1 MIHAVSKI
9 RPCRYQFFA
18 CIDTSAKAECPP
30 WLKPRSRRD
39 VLFSLGCRQRSG
51 ICATLVLFSRQR
63 GLTHAYA
70 QSHVSGCFSFGYVN
84 GCLLQSCHD
93 TGCHIATKCVSN
105 DGLCEVKRCQ
115 SGVDHL
121 QACKH
126 VCKQVS
132 K

>member
-1 MIHAVSKI
+1 M
-9 RPCRYQFFA
+9 
-18 CIDTSAKAECPP
+18 
-30 WLKPRSRRD
+30 
-39 VLFSLGCRQRSG
+39 
-51 ICATLVLFSRQR
+51 
-63 GLTHAYA
+63 
-70 QSHVSGCFSFGYVN
+70 HVSGCCSFGYVN

-93 TGCHIATKCVSN
+93 TGCHIATKCVVN

-132 K
+132 NRSRLLFRLSAPARLANQADDLHMWLKMTL

>member
-1 MIHAVSKI
+1 MAGRLSTIDRASVI
-9 RPCRYQFFA
+9 CFLFA
-18 CIDTSAKAECPP
+18 EAAMAEAK
-30 WLKPRSRRD
+30 
-39 VLFSLGCRQRSG
+39 FSVGCRQGSG

-70 QSHVSGCFSFGYVN
+70 QSYVSGFFSFGYVN

-115 SGVDHL
+115 SGVDRL